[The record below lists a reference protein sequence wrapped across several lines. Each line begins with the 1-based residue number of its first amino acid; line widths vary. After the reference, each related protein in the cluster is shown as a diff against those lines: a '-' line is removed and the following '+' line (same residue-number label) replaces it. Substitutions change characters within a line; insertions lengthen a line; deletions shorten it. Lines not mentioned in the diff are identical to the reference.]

1 MSEQTISINTIL
13 PAVPELFVD
22 ERNGEY
28 LLLNPRGPHWCV
40 GSKVLAVFV
49 ELCDDKR
56 SIQNIFELMEPCF
69 NGLTQEL
76 LIQIALSLQ
85 RAQFFTDGNR
95 FPINSLSK
103 VTFNITKLCN
113 LNCPFC
119 YYDSIQM
126 VEKLQ
131 ERELNTNEWVEL
143 AHKIAEI
150 NPKAHIHVSG
160 GEPMIRDDVLDILE
174 GIAKYKLQIVLITNG
189 THFTLEKVSRLS
201 SIPKLTVQVSID
213 SIVPKENQQT
223 RGPGAL
229 EKALATIQW
238 MKSAGIN
245 VKVSS
250 TITQI
255 NKNSF
260 WRLKKFCAQ
269 NNISFGT
276 SMFFIAGERSKK
288 NSHRLQLTID
298 EFWETCQY
306 NGENLVEN
314 IPYEPEVRRY
324 NCGIGYGSVAIQ
336 PDGTMSPCNHLFDQ
350 KQSLGNIKTSTLYE
364 LLNVGYKRYNF
375 IDVDK
380 MNTCSKCPVRYLCAG
395 GCRASSLHNYG
406 TMHKTPPECS
416 LLKKVYIACLWI
428 DTKRIS

>member
-1 MSEQTISINTIL
+1 MSEQTISINTVL

-22 ERNGEY
+22 ERDGEY

-56 SIQNIFELMEPCF
+56 SIQKIFELIKPYF

-76 LIQIALSLQ
+76 LIHIALSLQ
-85 RAQFFTDGNR
+85 NAQFFTDGIR
-95 FPINSLSK
+95 FPIDPLSK
-103 VTFNITKLCN
+103 VNFNITKLCN

-119 YYDSIQM
+119 YYDSIHLT
-126 VEKLQ
+126 EKLQ
-131 ERELNTNEWVEL
+131 NGELNTSEWIEL
-143 AHKIAEI
+143 ARKIAKI
-150 NPKAHIHVSG
+150 NPKAYIHVSG
-160 GEPMIRDDVLDILE
+160 GEPMIRDDVFDILE
-174 GIAKYKLQIVLITNG
+174 GIAKYELQIVLITNG
-189 THFTLEKVSRLS
+189 TQFTLEKVSRLS
-201 SIPKLTVQVSID
+201 SIRKLTVNVSID

-223 RGPGAL
+223 RGPGSL
-229 EKALATIQW
+229 EKALAAIQW
-238 MKSAGIN
+238 MKNAGID

-288 NSHRLQLTID
+288 NSQQLQLTMD
-298 EFWETCQY
+298 EIWETCLH
-306 NGENLVEN
+306 NGENLIEN
-314 IPYEPEVRRY
+314 IPYEPETRRY
-324 NCGIGYGSVAIQ
+324 NCGIGYGSIAIQ
-336 PDGTMSPCNHLFDQ
+336 PDGTMSPCNHLPE
-350 KQSLGNIKTSTLYE
+350 QSLGNIRTSTLDE
-364 LLNVGYKRYNF
+364 LLTVGYKQYNF

-380 MNTCSKCPVRYLCAG
+380 MKTCLTCPVRYLCAG
-395 GCRASSLHNYG
+395 GCRANSHHNYG
-406 TMHKTPPECS
+406 TMHKTPPECPF
-416 LLKKVYIACLWI
+416 LKKAYIECLWI
-428 DTKRIS
+428 DAKGIF